1 MQCRYIKMSA
11 EVVEV
16 FSQMNNSNFTPSSF
30 CFAVFLRRVSVF
42 ILGWGVGAPNQRRIY
57 AIHKQRWSRVIR
69 VALLVKEQQ
78 PTLRIPVRSLESK
91 LYKLELYLQ
100 TDYFGCGLGNS
111 RTLPTNE
118 KRLQA
123 KA

>member
-1 MQCRYIKMSA
+1 M
-11 EVVEV
+11 
-16 FSQMNNSNFTPSSF
+16 
-30 CFAVFLRRVSVF
+30 
-42 ILGWGVGAPNQRRIY
+42 GVGGTKPKTHLRYSQ
-57 AIHKQRWSRVIR
+57 QRWSRVIW

-91 LYKLELYLQ
+91 LYKLELDLQ
-100 TDYFGCGLGNS
+100 TDYFGCGLRNS

-118 KRLQA
+118 KGLQA